1 MLMLTTS
8 ASRSLK
14 RSNSASYE
22 GNCAEQTLLK
32 AKGTKASTTF
42 FLPRKSLSRQS
53 SRLAVFRVKSGAMS
67 PTLRV
72 LLSARGIAFHP
83 SYISMDCFPWRYWQ
97 NKSLVLQ
104 RGRQDLH
111 ANEQITRKLAIRDSS
126 TSHQMVSNLIVRGR
140 EGKPA
145 ALPLIVKR
153 NVCYENRYL
162 PERMSS
168 RALPP
173 GQQ

>member
-42 FLPRKSLSRQS
+42 FLPRKSLRRQS
-53 SRLAVFRVKSGAMS
+53 SRLAVFRVKSGAIS

-72 LLSARGIAFHP
+72 LLSARGIALHP
-83 SYISMDCFPWRYWQ
+83 SYL
-97 NKSLVLQ
+97 N
-104 RGRQDLH
+104 
-111 ANEQITRKLAIRDSS
+111 SS
-126 TSHQMVSNLIVRGR
+126 TYPNVTGTTNQSSCKVDTRVRRVG
-140 EGKPA
+140 GK
-145 ALPLIVKR
+145 
-153 NVCYENRYL
+153 Y
-162 PERMSS
+162 
-168 RALPP
+168 
-173 GQQ
+173 Q